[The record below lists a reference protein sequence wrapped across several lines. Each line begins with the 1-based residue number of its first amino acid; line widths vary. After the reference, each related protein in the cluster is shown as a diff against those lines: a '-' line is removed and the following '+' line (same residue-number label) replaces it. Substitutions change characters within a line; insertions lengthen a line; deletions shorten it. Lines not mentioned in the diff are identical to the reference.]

1 MRVNEQG
8 RMKLLMYNL
17 VINATDLC
25 CFAMDKRN
33 SNAVG
38 ELKLVH
44 SMYACE
50 VKLVAPDV

>member
-44 SMYACE
+44 SMYSCE
-50 VKLVAPDV
+50 VKLVEPDV